1 MTELTIV
8 LIVYSILITV
18 AMILMIII
26 RNRKNEKI
34 YFEYQDKIT
43 QTQLEEMNHIYTTMR
58 GWRHDY
64 HNHMQKIRAH
74 LALGEVKQ
82 ADNYID
88 LMEKD
93 LKGIDFK
100 YKSGNTGV
108 DAILNSKLSLAE
120 QSGLHIKCDVSLPE
134 KLSISQ
140 LDLCVLIGNLI
151 DNAIESCEKIEDEN
165 SRFIRIYMAMQK
177 KQLYIS
183 VSNATNETVRK
194 IDKEYITNKRG
205 NHGHGLKRID
215 LIVEKQGG
223 FINRQNE
230 PGVWATEVLLPTD

>member
-1 MTELTIV
+1 MKELTIV
-8 LIVYSILITV
+8 LIVYSVLITIALIV
-18 AMILMIII
+18 ITIIKHK
-26 RNRKNEKI
+26 KNERS
-34 YFEYQDKIT
+34 YYEYQDKMT
-43 QTQLEEMNHIYTTMR
+43 QTSLTEMNHIYMTMR

-74 LALGEVKQ
+74 LALGEVEQ

-88 LMEKD
+88 LMEND

-100 YKSGNTGV
+100 YKTGNTGV

-120 QSGLHIKCDVSLPE
+120 QNGLRIKCDASLPD

-151 DNAIESCEKIEDEN
+151 DNAIEACEKIEDEN
-165 SRFIRIYMAMQK
+165 GRFIRIYMAMQK

-183 VSNATNETVRK
+183 VSNATSEVVRK
-194 IDKEYITNKRG
+194 IDKEYITSKRG

-215 LIVEKQGG
+215 LIVEKHDG
-223 FINRQNE
+223 FVNRQNE
-230 PGVWATEVLLPTD
+230 PGVWATEILLPTD

>member
-1 MTELTIV
+1 MKELTIV
-8 LIVYSILITV
+8 LIVYSVLITIALIV
-18 AMILMIII
+18 ITIIKHK
-26 RNRKNEKI
+26 KNEKS
-34 YFEYQDKIT
+34 YYEYQDKMT
-43 QTQLEEMNHIYTTMR
+43 QTQLEEMNHIYMTMR

-74 LALGEVKQ
+74 LALGEVEQ

-88 LMEKD
+88 LMEND

-100 YKSGNTGV
+100 YKTGNTGV

-120 QSGLHIKCDVSLPE
+120 QNGLRIKCDANLPD

-151 DNAIESCEKIEDEN
+151 DNAIEACEKIEDEN
-165 SRFIRIYMAMQK
+165 GRFIRIYMALQK

-183 VSNATNETVRK
+183 VSNATNEVVRK

-215 LIVEKQGG
+215 LIVEKHGG
-223 FINRQNE
+223 FVNRQNE